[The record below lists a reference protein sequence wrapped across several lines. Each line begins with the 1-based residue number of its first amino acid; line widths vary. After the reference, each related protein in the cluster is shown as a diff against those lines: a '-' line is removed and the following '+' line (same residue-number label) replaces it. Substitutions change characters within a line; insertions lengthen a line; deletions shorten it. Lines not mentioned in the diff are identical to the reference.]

1 VERGEDQSPLV
12 HAASA
17 NGHAAAGRAD
27 AMHPPLVGWVVLDRL
42 RRLAAAAS
50 PIARA
55 APLYLFVVGL
65 GTVCAGALRAA
76 ATTED
81 VRRGALVLLLA
92 VAGVAALV
100 AVAEACAA
108 LLVRRRSGG
117 RG

>member
-1 VERGEDQSPLV
+1 
-12 HAASA
+12 
-17 NGHAAAGRAD
+17 
-27 AMHPPLVGWVVLDRL
+27 MHPPLVGWVALHRL
-42 RRLAAAAS
+42 RRLVAAAAVS

-65 GTVCAGALRAA
+65 GAVCAGALRAA

-81 VRRGALVLLLA
+81 VRRGAFVLLLA
-92 VAGVAALV
+92 VAGAAALV

-108 LLVRRRSGG
+108 LLVRRRRDG